1 LTADL
6 RVLPAELAARL
17 CATERWVV
25 LTGAGISADSG
36 VPTFRDAQT
45 GLWARF
51 DPVQLATPEAF
62 RDDPELVWAWYA
74 WRRKLI
80 AAASPNPGHR
90 ALAELAALKPQLRLV
105 TQNVDGLHQRAG
117 SRDVIEIH
125 GNITR
130 DRCSSC
136 GRIAA
141 GDTLAAP
148 RPPRCVHC
156 SHRVRP
162 DVVWFGEPL
171 PADALAAAYSAA
183 AACEVFVAI
192 GTSGVVYPAAGLADV
207 AARAGATIIEINPA
221 RTPLSAAADH
231 VLDGTA
237 AAWLPTIAE
246 HLKRTIS

>member
-1 LTADL
+1 
-6 RVLPAELAARL
+6 
-17 CATERWVV
+17 V

-45 GLWARF
+45 GLWARY
-51 DPVQLATPEAF
+51 DPAQLATPDAF
-62 RDDPELVWAWYA
+62 RDDPQLVWEWYA
-74 WRRKLI
+74 WRRALI
-80 AAASPNPGHR
+80 NAARPNAGHR
-90 ALAELAALKPQLRLV
+90 ALAELAMLKPQLRLV

-117 SRDVIEIH
+117 SNAVIELH

-141 GDTLAAP
+141 AATTAAP
-148 RPPRCVHC
+148 QPPECLHC
-156 SHRVRP
+156 GHLVRP

-171 PADALAAAYSAA
+171 PADALETAYSAA
-183 AACEVFVAI
+183 AASEVLIAV
-192 GTSGVVYPAAGLADV
+192 GTSSVVYPAAGLTDV
-207 AARAGATIIEINPA
+207 AARAGATVIEINPA
-221 RTPLSAAADH
+221 RTPLSATADF